1 VLGSAWIVASD
12 RVVEWVFAGEATLLV
27 AQTLKGLLY
36 IGVTA
41 LLVYWLA
48 TRAWRKTEGDRA
60 WFRAL
65 FETRPDAVFVVG
77 PEGRFVEA
85 NQVAVERYGYSRAEL
100 LGMRMRDLAPPEE
113 RDSLDERI
121 EQGRWRPVRFGGR
134 HVTRDGRTLE
144 VDVAARPLP
153 RDGERSVV
161 VVAHDV
167 SPLKRT
173 EARLRE
179 SEQLQRAMVAGAP
192 LAVYSTDPAGRTLAW
207 NPAAE
212 EIFGW
217 KAVDVIGTPPPL
229 ASEDGDETFAR
240 LQERALEGESFCGR
254 EIVLHR
260 KDGSRLD
267 ARVSIAP
274 VRDDRSGVTGVVGA
288 IEDVTEER
296 RVAAALSEN
305 QRRMATLLDNLP
317 GMAYRC
323 RLDPEWTMRFVS
335 EGARDLT
342 GHRPEDLVD
351 NARLSYA
358 ELIHPDDRD
367 RVWKVVRKAV
377 DEERPFVLEYRIVD
391 AHGVEKWV
399 WERGCAVNGG
409 DSPAELE
416 GFVTDIT
423 ERKRGEQTLQESE
436 ARFRS
441 LVEGAPDAVFVQT
454 GGRFAYVNDTCARLL
469 GARVPEDLLGREVLA
484 RVHPD
489 DRESVRERI
498 RRLNED
504 REPVELVEET
514 FLTLADE
521 PVPVEASA
529 TPIEYDGER
538 GALVFV
544 RDVRERKEGELERER
559 LQRAIEQAGEAVVLT
574 DTEGTI
580 EYVNPAFERI
590 SGFSRDETIGENPRI
605 QKSDEQDEPFYRE
618 MWETII
624 RGETWE
630 GRVVNRR
637 KDGTLYT
644 AEVTISPV
652 RDERG
657 TIVNYVAV
665 ERDIS
670 REIELEEQLLQAQK
684 MESVGRLAGGLAH
697 DFNNMLTVVTGHV
710 EMALETVEPGDPVRS
725 SLEEIRN
732 AARRSTN
739 LIGQLLSFARRQII
753 APRVVDL
760 DGAIDR
766 RLEMLARLIGENI
779 DLVWRPGGAG
789 SIKIDPARLDQ
800 VLTNL
805 MVNARDAIE
814 GVGKVVVETGRRE
827 FDEEY
832 CAFHVGFIPG
842 RYAMLEVS
850 DTGVGMDRE
859 TLERIFEPF
868 FTTKPAEEGTGL
880 GLSTVYGIVR
890 QHEGFLNVYS
900 EPGGGT
906 TFRIYLPHVTDEE
919 TVDEDAPE
927 PEEASTG
934 GTETV
939 LVVEDE
945 PALLALVTGLL
956 ERLGY
961 TVISAETPE
970 EAIRIAE
977 GYPDTIELLLTDVVM
992 PGMNGREL
1000 CETITGEHPDLA
1012 CLYMSG
1018 YAADIVA
1025 HQGELDEDV
1034 HFLPKPFSLAEL
1046 ARAVREALEG

>member
-12 RVVEWVFAGEATLLV
+12 RVVEWLFAGETTLLV

-48 TRAWRKTEGDRA
+48 SRAWRKTEGDRA

-77 PEGRFVEA
+77 ARGRFVEV
-85 NQVAVERYGYSRAEL
+85 NEVAVERYGYARSEL
-100 LGMRMRDLAPPEE
+100 LRMGMRDLAPPDD
-113 RDSLDERI
+113 RDSVDERM
-121 EQGRWRPVRFGGR
+121 EEGRWRSVRFEGR
-134 HVTRDGRTLE
+134 HVTRTGQALE
-144 VDVAARPLP
+144 VDVTARPLP

-161 VVAHDV
+161 VVAHDI
-167 SPLKRT
+167 SPLKRI
-173 EARLRE
+173 EARLRD
-179 SEQLQRAMVAGAP
+179 SEQLQRAMIAGAP
-192 LAVYSTDPAGRTLAW
+192 LAVYSTDRKGRTLAW

-212 EIFGW
+212 RMFGW
-217 KAVDVIGTPPPL
+217 EAAEVIGTPPPL
-229 ASEDGDETFAR
+229 APEDGDETFAR

-274 VRDDRSGVTGVVGA
+274 VRDDQSGVTGVVGA
-288 IEDVTEER
+288 IEDVTEEV

-335 EGARDLT
+335 EGALDLT

-358 ELIHPDDRD
+358 DLIHPDDRD

-409 DSPAELE
+409 DGPPELE

-423 ERKRGEQTLQESE
+423 ERKRGEQALQTNE

-454 GGRFAYVNDTCARLL
+454 GGRFAYVNEACVRLL
-469 GARVPEDLLGREVLA
+469 GARVPEDLLGSEVLE
-484 RVHPD
+484 RIHPD

-605 QKSDEQDEPFYRE
+605 QKSGEQDEPFYRE
-618 MWETII
+618 MWETIT

-657 TIVNYVAV
+657 AIVNYVAV
-665 ERDIS
+665 ERDIT

-725 SLEEIRN
+725 SLEEIRT

-753 APRVVDL
+753 APRVIDL
-760 DGAIDR
+760 DEAIDR

-779 DLVWRPGGAG
+779 DLVWHPGDTG

-800 VLTNL
+800 ILTNL

-832 CAFHVGFIPG
+832 CAHHLGFVPG

-868 FTTKPAEEGTGL
+868 FTTKPVEEGTGL

-890 QHEGFLNVYS
+890 QHEGFINAYS
-900 EPGGGT
+900 EPGRGT
-906 TFRIYLPHVTDEE
+906 TFRIYLPLVTDEE
-919 TVDEDAPE
+919 AVDEDAPE
-927 PEEASTG
+927 PEEAGT

-945 PALLALVTGLL
+945 PALLSLVTGLL

-961 TVISAETPE
+961 TVLPAETPE

-977 GYPDTIELLLTDVVM
+977 NFPDTIELLLTDVVM
-992 PGMNGREL
+992 PGMNGRVL
-1000 CETITGEHPDLA
+1000 CDRITREYPELA

-1034 HFLPKPFSLAEL
+1034 HFLPKPFSLTDL
-1046 ARAVREALEG
+1046 ARAVRKALEE